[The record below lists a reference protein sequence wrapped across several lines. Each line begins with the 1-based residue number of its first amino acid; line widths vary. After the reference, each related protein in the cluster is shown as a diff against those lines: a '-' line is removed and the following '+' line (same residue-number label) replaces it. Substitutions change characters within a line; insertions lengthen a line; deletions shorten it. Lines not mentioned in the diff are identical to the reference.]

1 MAVSIVT
8 NIYNLC
14 KLKVNI
20 SVEHQRGVVVV
31 VVFVGGGFELH
42 L

>member
-20 SVEHQRGVVVV
+20 RVSE
-31 VVFVGGGFELH
+31 VFVCFWVF
-42 L
+42 

>member
-20 SVEHQRGVVVV
+20 SVEHHRGV